1 MLHLKVTNVVA
12 IFWIQLN
19 LYTEAKTDANNLI
32 LKKKLSLKLNLKP
45 KKTQKL
51 DPKSKKREDKIGV
64 RKLLKKSKFD
74 GFCEVKS

>member
-1 MLHLKVTNVVA
+1 MLHLKVTNVTA

-51 DPKSKKREDKIGV
+51 DLKSKKTRG
-64 RKLLKKSKFD
+64 
-74 GFCEVKS
+74 